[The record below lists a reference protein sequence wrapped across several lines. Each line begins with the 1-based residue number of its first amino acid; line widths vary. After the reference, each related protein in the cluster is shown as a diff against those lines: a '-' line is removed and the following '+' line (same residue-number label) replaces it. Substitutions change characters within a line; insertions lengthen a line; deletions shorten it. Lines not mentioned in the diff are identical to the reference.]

1 MNSVIAD
8 LGLILLLIIL
18 NGFFVAVEI
27 AYVSV
32 RRTRLS
38 ELADE
43 GDRRALRA
51 QRLLRDPGRF
61 LAVIQ
66 VAITF
71 LGALASA
78 VAAVSIVELLSAPL
92 SGISWI
98 GDRAAPIALLL
109 VTLLVSVFSIVLG
122 ELIPKGFALANPDRI
137 ALVASGP
144 ISLFAK
150 VLSPLVGLLVLLT
163 KVISKPFGIDP
174 TRTPELSA
182 AEIRLIV
189 EQGSQQGVLEAEE
202 EQMISAV
209 MSLSDSKLHEVMVPR
224 IDISAIDEEATFD
237 EAVEV
242 VLKEGHSRTPLYRE
256 SIDHVTG
263 VLYAKDLL
271 RIIAAGGP
279 RPRLRDIMRPALF
292 VPESQSVDDLLHEL
306 QRRKVHM
313 AIVLDEYGGTAG
325 LVTIEDLLEEIV
337 GEIQD
342 EFDEEEPMKV
352 EIGPGEV
359 VLDGRADIDELTN
372 LIDPPLEL
380 EDDEE
385 YDTLGGFVY
394 HRIGRVP
401 VVGDSVTVARHEVLA
416 ALRHRLS
423 LFYFAA
429 VICAMILMD
438 LHGADR
444 NMMFWQ
450 DAIFYVTLKI
460 GSILIVVLG
469 LTVLRLRSRTRPHE
483 LSLFRRAELSLFHR
497 PPLLSLFLRR
507 PASPPW
513 FRFASSLIDYRP
525 TAAGGDSFLS
535 SIFVEVDSGGGVGGR
550 LVRSCPPETD
560 RDTPGS
566 PGGGDPYS
574 SPGEREGGCNEGS
587 THYTL

>member
-1 MNSVIAD
+1 MLAD
-8 LGLILLLIIL
+8 LGLILLLILL
-18 NGFFVAVEI
+18 NGFFVAAEI
-27 AYVSV
+27 AFVTV
-32 RRTRLS
+32 RRTRLD

-43 GDRRALRA
+43 GDRRAARA
-51 QRLLRDPGRF
+51 LRLLKDPGRF

-78 VAAVSIVELLSAPL
+78 VAAVSIVELLATPL
-92 SGISWI
+92 SGVSWI
-98 GDRAAPIALLL
+98 GERAGALALLV
-109 VTLLVSVFSIVLG
+109 VTLLVSIVSIVLG

-137 ALVASGP
+137 ALAASGP

-150 VLSPLVGLLVLLT
+150 IVSPLVALLVLLT
-163 KVISKPFGIDP
+163 KAISKPFGIDP

-224 IDISAIDEEATFD
+224 IDIVAIDQEATFD

-256 SIDHVTG
+256 SVDHIVG
-263 VLYAKDLL
+263 ILYAKDLL
-271 RIIAAGGP
+271 RLIAAGGP

-313 AIVLDEYGGTAG
+313 AVVLDEYGGTAG

-359 VLDGRADIDELTN
+359 ILDGRADIDDLTELVE
-372 LIDPPLEL
+372 PALEL

-401 VVGDSVTVARHEVLA
+401 VVGDAVVIEPFVITVIKVSGRRVGKVRVRWTPSSA
-416 ALRHRLS
+416 A
-423 LFYFAA
+423 
-429 VICAMILMD
+429 
-438 LHGADR
+438 
-444 NMMFWQ
+444 
-450 DAIFYVTLKI
+450 T
-460 GSILIVVLG
+460 
-469 LTVLRLRSRTRPHE
+469 
-483 LSLFRRAELSLFHR
+483 
-497 PPLLSLFLRR
+497 
-507 PASPPW
+507 
-513 FRFASSLIDYRP
+513 SS
-525 TAAGGDSFLS
+525 GD
-535 SIFVEVDSGGGVGGR
+535 
-550 LVRSCPPETD
+550 
-560 RDTPGS
+560 
-566 PGGGDPYS
+566 
-574 SPGEREGGCNEGS
+574 EGK
-587 THYTL
+587 

>member
-1 MNSVIAD
+1 MLAD
-8 LGLILLLIIL
+8 LGLILLLILL
-18 NGFFVAVEI
+18 NGFFVAAEI
-27 AYVSV
+27 AFVTV
-32 RRTRLS
+32 RRTRLD

-43 GDRRALRA
+43 GDRRAARA
-51 QRLLRDPGRF
+51 LRLLKDPGRF

-78 VAAVSIVELLSAPL
+78 VAAVSIVELLATPL
-92 SGISWI
+92 SGVSWI
-98 GDRAAPIALLL
+98 GERAGALALLV
-109 VTLLVSVFSIVLG
+109 VTLLVSIVSIVLG

-137 ALVASGP
+137 ALAASGP

-150 VLSPLVGLLVLLT
+150 IVSPLVALLVLLT
-163 KVISKPFGIDP
+163 KAISKPFGIDP

-224 IDISAIDEEATFD
+224 IDIVAIDQEATFD

-256 SIDHVTG
+256 SVDHIVG
-263 VLYAKDLL
+263 ILYAKDLL
-271 RIIAAGGP
+271 RLIAAGGP

-292 VPESQSVDDLLHEL
+292 APESQSVDDLLHEL

-313 AIVLDEYGGTAG
+313 AVVLDEYGGTAG

-352 EIGPGEV
+352 EIGPGV
-359 VLDGRADIDELTN
+359 VILDGRADIDELTE
-372 LIDPPLEL
+372 LVEPVLEL

-401 VVGDSVTVARHEVLA
+401 VVGDAVVVEPFVITVIKVSGRRVGKVRVRWTPISA
-416 ALRHRLS
+416 A
-423 LFYFAA
+423 
-429 VICAMILMD
+429 
-438 LHGADR
+438 
-444 NMMFWQ
+444 N
-450 DAIFYVTLKI
+450 
-460 GSILIVVLG
+460 
-469 LTVLRLRSRTRPHE
+469 
-483 LSLFRRAELSLFHR
+483 
-497 PPLLSLFLRR
+497 
-507 PASPPW
+507 AS
-513 FRFASSLIDYRP
+513 
-525 TAAGGDSFLS
+525 GGD
-535 SIFVEVDSGGGVGGR
+535 E
-550 LVRSCPPETD
+550 EK
-560 RDTPGS
+560 
-566 PGGGDPYS
+566 
-574 SPGEREGGCNEGS
+574 
-587 THYTL
+587 

>member
-1 MNSVIAD
+1 MLAD
-8 LGLILLLIIL
+8 LGLILLLILL
-18 NGFFVAVEI
+18 NGLFVAAEI
-27 AYVSV
+27 AFVTV
-32 RRTRLS
+32 RRTRLD

-43 GDRRALRA
+43 GDRRAARA
-51 QRLLRDPGRF
+51 LRLLKDPGRF

-78 VAAVSIVELLSAPL
+78 VAAVSIVELLATPL
-92 SGISWI
+92 SGVSWI
-98 GDRAAPIALLL
+98 GERAGALALLV
-109 VTLLVSVFSIVLG
+109 VTLLVSIVSIVLG

-137 ALVASGP
+137 ALAASGP

-150 VLSPLVGLLVLLT
+150 IVSPLVALLVLLT
-163 KVISKPFGIDP
+163 KAISKPFGIDP

-224 IDISAIDEEATFD
+224 IDIVAIDQEATFD

-256 SIDHVTG
+256 SVDHIVG
-263 VLYAKDLL
+263 ILYAKDLL
-271 RIIAAGGP
+271 RLIAAGGP

-313 AIVLDEYGGTAG
+313 AVVLDEYGGTAG

-359 VLDGRADIDELTN
+359 ILDGRAAIDDLTELVE
-372 LIDPPLEL
+372 PALEL

-401 VVGDSVTVARHEVLA
+401 VVGDAVVIEPFVITVIKVSGRRVGKVRVRWTPINA
-416 ALRHRLS
+416 A
-423 LFYFAA
+423 A
-429 VICAMILMD
+429 
-438 LHGADR
+438 
-444 NMMFWQ
+444 
-450 DAIFYVTLKI
+450 
-460 GSILIVVLG
+460 
-469 LTVLRLRSRTRPHE
+469 
-483 LSLFRRAELSLFHR
+483 
-497 PPLLSLFLRR
+497 
-507 PASPPW
+507 
-513 FRFASSLIDYRP
+513 ASS
-525 TAAGGDSFLS
+525 GD
-535 SIFVEVDSGGGVGGR
+535 
-550 LVRSCPPETD
+550 
-560 RDTPGS
+560 
-566 PGGGDPYS
+566 
-574 SPGEREGGCNEGS
+574 EGK
-587 THYTL
+587 

>member
-1 MNSVIAD
+1 MLAD
-8 LGLILLLIIL
+8 LGLILLLILL
-18 NGFFVAVEI
+18 NGLFVAAEI
-27 AYVSV
+27 AFVTV
-32 RRTRLS
+32 RRTRLD

-43 GDRRALRA
+43 GDRRAARA
-51 QRLLRDPGRF
+51 LRLLKDPGRF

-78 VAAVSIVELLSAPL
+78 VAAVSIVELLATPL
-92 SGISWI
+92 SGVSWI
-98 GDRAAPIALLL
+98 GERAGVLALLV
-109 VTLLVSVFSIVLG
+109 VTLLVSVVSIVLG

-137 ALVASGP
+137 ALAASGP

-150 VLSPLVGLLVLLT
+150 IVSPLVALLVLLT

-224 IDISAIDEEATFD
+224 IDIVAIDQEATFD

-256 SIDHVTG
+256 SVDHIVG
-263 VLYAKDLL
+263 ILYAKDLL
-271 RIIAAGGP
+271 RLIAAGGT

-313 AIVLDEYGGTAG
+313 AVVLDEYGGTAG

-359 VLDGRADIDELTN
+359 ILDGRAAIDDLTELVE
-372 LIDPPLEL
+372 PALEL

-401 VVGDSVTVARHEVLA
+401 VVGDAVVIEPFVITVIKVSGRRVGKVRVRWAPISA
-416 ALRHRLS
+416 A
-423 LFYFAA
+423 AA
-429 VICAMILMD
+429 S
-438 LHGADR
+438 
-444 NMMFWQ
+444 N
-450 DAIFYVTLKI
+450 
-460 GSILIVVLG
+460 
-469 LTVLRLRSRTRPHE
+469 
-483 LSLFRRAELSLFHR
+483 
-497 PPLLSLFLRR
+497 
-507 PASPPW
+507 
-513 FRFASSLIDYRP
+513 
-525 TAAGGDSFLS
+525 GD
-535 SIFVEVDSGGGVGGR
+535 
-550 LVRSCPPETD
+550 
-560 RDTPGS
+560 
-566 PGGGDPYS
+566 
-574 SPGEREGGCNEGS
+574 EGK
-587 THYTL
+587 

>member
-1 MNSVIAD
+1 MDSVFAD
-8 LGLILLLIIL
+8 LVLILFLIVL

-27 AYVSV
+27 AYVTV

-38 ELADE
+38 ELADQ
-43 GDRRALRA
+43 GDQRAARA
-51 QRLLRDPGRF
+51 IRLLRDPGRL

-78 VAAVSIVELLSAPL
+78 VAAVSIVELVSTPL
-92 SGISWI
+92 SGVSWI
-98 GDRAAPIALLL
+98 GERAAALALLI
-109 VTLLVSVFSIVLG
+109 VTLLVSIVSIVLG
-122 ELIPKGFALANPDRI
+122 ELIPKGFALAHPDQI
-137 ALVASGP
+137 ALVASRP

-150 VLSPLVGLLVLLT
+150 LISPLVALLVLLT
-163 KVISKPFGIDP
+163 KAISKPFGIDP

-224 IDISAIDEEATFD
+224 IDIIAIDEEATFD

-256 SIDHVTG
+256 SIDHIVG
-263 VLYAKDLL
+263 ILYAKDLL
-271 RIIAAGGP
+271 RIIAAGGAQ
-279 RPRLRDIMRPALF
+279 PRLRDIMRQALF
-292 VPESQSVDDLLHEL
+292 APESQSVDDLLHEL

-313 AIVLDEYGGTAG
+313 AVVLDEYGGTAG

-352 EIGPGEV
+352 VISDGEV
-359 VLDGRADIDELTN
+359 ILDGRADIDELTE
-372 LIDPPLEL
+372 LLEPSLLL

-401 VVGDSVTVARHEVLA
+401 VVGDTVTVEPFTIRVLKVA
-416 ALRHRLS
+416 GRR
-423 LFYFAA
+423 
-429 VICAMILMD
+429 V
-438 LHGADR
+438 GKVR
-444 NMMFWQ
+444 
-450 DAIFYVTLKI
+450 VTWAPK
-460 GSILIVVLG
+460 G
-469 LTVLRLRSRTRPHE
+469 PE
-483 LSLFRRAELSLFHR
+483 ARAE
-497 PPLLSLFLRR
+497 
-507 PASPPW
+507 
-513 FRFASSLIDYRP
+513 
-525 TAAGGDSFLS
+525 G
-535 SIFVEVDSGGGVGGR
+535 
-550 LVRSCPPETD
+550 
-560 RDTPGS
+560 
-566 PGGGDPYS
+566 
-574 SPGEREGGCNEGS
+574 GERKKRR
-587 THYTL
+587 

>member
-1 MNSVIAD
+1 MNPVLAD
-8 LGLILLLIIL
+8 LGLILLLIL
-18 NGFFVAVEI
+18 MNGFFVAVEI

-43 GDRRALRA
+43 GDKRAVRAL
-51 QRLLRDPGRF
+51 RLLRDPGRF

-78 VAAVSIVELLSAPL
+78 VAAISIVELVAEPL
-92 SGISWI
+92 SGVSWI
-98 GDRAAPIALLL
+98 GDRAAPIALLF
-109 VTLLVSVFSIVLG
+109 VTLLVSIVSIVLG

-137 ALVASGP
+137 ALSASGP
-144 ISLFAK
+144 ISIFAK

-174 TRTPELSA
+174 TRTPKLSA

-189 EQGSQQGVLEAEE
+189 EQGSQEGVLEAEE

-224 IDISAIDEEATFD
+224 IDIVSIDEEATFD

-256 SIDHVTG
+256 SIDHVSG
-263 VLYAKDLL
+263 ILYAKDLL

-292 VPESQSVDDLLHEL
+292 VPESKPVDDLLHEL

-313 AIVLDEYGGTAG
+313 AIVLDEHGGTAG

-352 EIGPGEV
+352 EISEGEV
-359 VLDGRADIDELTN
+359 ILDGRADIDELTD
-372 LIDPPLEL
+372 LVEPPLEL

-401 VVGDSVTVARHEVLA
+401 VVGDSVTIAP
-416 ALRHRLS
+416 
-423 LFYFAA
+423 F
-429 VICAMILMD
+429 VISVIKVS
-438 LHGADR
+438 G
-444 NMMFWQ
+444 
-450 DAIFYVTLKI
+450 
-460 GSILIVVLG
+460 
-469 LTVLRLRSRTRPHE
+469 
-483 LSLFRRAELSLFHR
+483 RRVGKVRVRWTPVES
-497 PPLLSLFLRR
+497 
-507 PASPPW
+507 
-513 FRFASSLIDYRP
+513 
-525 TAAGGDSFLS
+525 AAGSEES
-535 SIFVEVDSGGGVGGR
+535 
-550 LVRSCPPETD
+550 
-560 RDTPGS
+560 
-566 PGGGDPYS
+566 
-574 SPGEREGGCNEGS
+574 EGK
-587 THYTL
+587 

>member
-1 MNSVIAD
+1 MIAD
-8 LGLILLLIIL
+8 LGLILLLILL
-18 NGFFVAVEI
+18 NGLFVAAEI
-27 AYVSV
+27 AFVTV
-32 RRTRLS
+32 RRTRLD

-43 GDRRALRA
+43 GDRRAARA
-51 QRLLRDPGRF
+51 LRLLKDPGRF

-78 VAAVSIVELLSAPL
+78 VAAVSIVELLATPL
-92 SGISWI
+92 SGVSWI
-98 GDRAAPIALLL
+98 GERAGALALLV
-109 VTLLVSVFSIVLG
+109 VTLLVSIVSIVLG

-137 ALVASGP
+137 ALAASGP

-150 VLSPLVGLLVLLT
+150 IVSPLVALLVLLT
-163 KVISKPFGIDP
+163 KAISKPFGIDP

-224 IDISAIDEEATFD
+224 IDIVAIDQEATFD

-256 SIDHVTG
+256 SVDHIVG
-263 VLYAKDLL
+263 ILYAKDLL
-271 RIIAAGGP
+271 RLIAAGGT

-313 AIVLDEYGGTAG
+313 AVVLDEYGGTAG

-359 VLDGRADIDELTN
+359 ILDGRAAIDDLTELVE
-372 LIDPPLEL
+372 PALEL

-401 VVGDSVTVARHEVLA
+401 VVGDAVVIEPFVITVIKV
-416 ALRHRLS
+416 S
-423 LFYFAA
+423 
-429 VICAMILMD
+429 
-438 LHGADR
+438 G
-444 NMMFWQ
+444 
-450 DAIFYVTLKI
+450 
-460 GSILIVVLG
+460 
-469 LTVLRLRSRTRPHE
+469 
-483 LSLFRRAELSLFHR
+483 RRVGKVRVRWTPISA
-497 PPLLSLFLRR
+497 
-507 PASPPW
+507 
-513 FRFASSLIDYRP
+513 
-525 TAAGGDSFLS
+525 TAAPNGD
-535 SIFVEVDSGGGVGGR
+535 
-550 LVRSCPPETD
+550 
-560 RDTPGS
+560 
-566 PGGGDPYS
+566 
-574 SPGEREGGCNEGS
+574 EGK
-587 THYTL
+587 